1 MIASDAPIG
10 SASAAR
16 ESSGRGVKI
25 VVVMPAY
32 RAAAT
37 VADVIARIPAAVHH
51 VLVVDDASPDDLGA
65 AVARAADPRVEILRH
80 AANRGVGGACKTG
93 FARALELGAEVVVKL
108 DSDGQMDPARIPALI
123 QPLLEGPAE
132 LVKGNRFWD
141 FELIDRMPVTR
152 RWGNLG
158 LSFLVKLASG
168 YWTVFD
174 PCNGF
179 LALGGGLL
187 RRLRREQ
194 LAERYFFEIS
204 LLCESY
210 LARAVVRDLPMPPVY
225 GDEVSSLSPTRSFF
239 EFVPRLLGRA
249 VRRVGLFYFVRD
261 FNLVSVFLLAG
272 LPLLL
277 FGGAWSAFHWARSLS
292 TGVVASTGTVVVGL
306 LPIILG
312 FQLLLQAVVLDVQNE
327 PGRRGG

>member
-1 MIASDAPIG
+1 MST
-10 SASAAR
+10 AAR
-16 ESSGRGVKI
+16 MSPADLPAGAPAQAGAVI

-37 VADVIARIPAAVHH
+37 LAEVIARIPPGIRH

-65 AVARAADPRVEILRH
+65 AVARAGDPRVETLRH
-80 AANRGVGGACKTG
+80 AVNRGVGGACKTG
-93 FARALELGAEVVVKL
+93 FARALELGADIVVKL

-123 QPLLEGPAE
+123 APLLEGRAD

-141 FELIDRMPVTR
+141 LELLDRMPATR

-179 LALGGGLL
+179 VAVTGRLL
-187 RRLRREQ
+187 QRLRREQ

-210 LARAVVRDLPMPPVY
+210 LVRAAVRDLPMPPVY
-225 GDEVSSLSPTRSFF
+225 SDE
-239 EFVPRLLGRA
+239 
-249 VRRVGLFYFVRD
+249 
-261 FNLVSVFLLAG
+261 
-272 LPLLL
+272 
-277 FGGAWSAFHWARSLS
+277 
-292 TGVVASTGTVVVGL
+292 
-306 LPIILG
+306 
-312 FQLLLQAVVLDVQNE
+312 
-327 PGRRGG
+327 

>member
-1 MIASDAPIG
+1 MTLLDRPAGLEPPDGGA
-10 SASAAR
+10 
-16 ESSGRGVKI
+16 KI
-25 VVVMPAY
+25 VVVVPAY
-32 RAAAT
+32 RTSAT
-37 VADVIARIPAAVHH
+37 LADVITRIPPLVRH

-65 AVARAADPRVEILRH
+65 AATRAADPRVELLRH
-80 AANRGVGGACKTG
+80 AVNRGVGGACKTG
-93 FARALELGAEVVVKL
+93 FARALELGADVVVKL

-123 QPLLEGPAE
+123 APLLAARAD

-141 FELIDRMPVTR
+141 FELIDRMPATR

-179 LALGGGLL
+179 VAMTGGLL
-187 RRLRREQ
+187 ARLRREQ

-225 GDEVSSLSPTRSFF
+225 GDEVSSLSPAKSFF
-239 EFVPRLLGRA
+239 EFVPKLLARA
-249 VRRVGLFYFVRD
+249 ARRIGLFYFVRD

-277 FGGAWSAFHWARSLS
+277 FGGAWSAVHWARSLS

-327 PGRRGG
+327 PGRSEPGQRGG

>member
-1 MIASDAPIG
+1 
-10 SASAAR
+10 
-16 ESSGRGVKI
+16 
-25 VVVMPAY
+25 MPA
-32 RAAAT
+32 
-37 VADVIARIPAAVHH
+37 
-51 VLVVDDASPDDLGA
+51 
-65 AVARAADPRVEILRH
+65 
-80 AANRGVGGACKTG
+80 
-93 FARALELGAEVVVKL
+93 
-108 DSDGQMDPARIPALI
+108 
-123 QPLLEGPAE
+123 
-132 LVKGNRFWD
+132 
-141 FELIDRMPVTR
+141 TR

-174 PCNGF
+174 PCNGY
-179 LALGGGLL
+179 LAVSGALLG
-187 RRLRREQ
+187 RLRREQ

-225 GDEVSSLSPTRSFF
+225 GDEVSSLSPAKSFF
-239 EFVPRLLGRA
+239 EFVPKLLARA
-249 VRRVGLFYFVRD
+249 ARRIGLFYFVRD
-261 FNLVSVFLLAG
+261 FNLVSVFVLAG

-277 FGGAWSAFHWARSLS
+277 FGGAWSAVHWARSLS